1 MHSSSIVLFM
11 CGIEFPFT
19 VRPPNAEALQNEGII
34 HPSRPVCIPEG
45 LWSCGQQ
52 LRRAGLDVLAQP
64 GLLNVRIAG
73 GIQTFHLIVVESDVE
88 RRHIFEKLFGPAA
101 GDDG

>member
-1 MHSSSIVLFM
+1 MKASYTQAARSASPKGSGAV
-11 CGIEFPFT
+11 G
-19 VRPPNAEALQNEGII
+19 NK
-34 HPSRPVCIPEG
+34 
-45 LWSCGQQ
+45 

-64 GLLNVRIAG
+64 GLLNVRVAG